1 MGDRDLRYHSAKVI
15 TVASYYPQ
23 PLNDE
28 KVKQYIYIKSSY
40 EIDLV
45 PQFRD
50 LKLKLISG
58 DFQFSISQNAVK
70 KYYNELLFIKKN
82 FPDDIITG
90 SIALSLFDLLNREIS
105 DIDILIKDTDRYSG
119 YKNETYGDPETGM
132 IDNRLGYII
141 FEFKRGLFYKK
152 RIYAVDFFRD
162 LGSKYIEFE
171 FDGIKL
177 KIQHPL
183 EIISAKMGMSR
194 NHKHYR
200 DLEGIFYKFGVL

>member
-1 MGDRDLRYHSAKVI
+1 LG
-15 TVASYYPQ
+15 SYYPQ

-58 DFQFSISQNAVK
+58 DFQFSVSQNAVK

-105 DIDILIKDTDRYSG
+105 DVDILIKDESRYSR
-119 YKNETYGDPETGM
+119 YNNHNYGDVEKLTL
-132 IDNRLGYII
+132 NRLGFIKFDYRKN
-141 FEFKRGLFYKK
+141 FFSFKKTYE
-152 RIYAVDFFRD
+152 VDFFKD
-162 LGSKYIEFE
+162 VGSTFIEFE
-171 FDGIKL
+171 FEGVKL
-177 KIQHPL
+177 KVQHPI
-183 EIISAKMGMSR
+183 EIISQKMSMSKH
-194 NHKHYR
+194 HKHWR